1 VEAVYEERGKG
12 YADEEIEEIGI
23 ILSVPEH
30 LPGRYVYLF
39 QKLNQIL
46 SEKKI
51 ECSLLFDFESLS
63 QEKTVVIVC
72 G

>member
-1 VEAVYEERGKG
+1 MYEERGKG
-12 YADEEIEEIGI
+12 YADEDIGI
-23 ILSVPEH
+23 IFSVPEK

-46 SEKKI
+46 SEKEI

-63 QEKTVVIVC
+63 REKTVVIVC

>member
-12 YADEEIEEIGI
+12 YADEDIGI
-23 ILSVPEH
+23 ILSVPEK

-46 SEKKI
+46 SEKEI

>member
-12 YADEEIEEIGI
+12 YADEDIGI
-23 ILSVPEH
+23 IFSVPEK

-46 SEKKI
+46 SEKEI

-63 QEKTVVIVC
+63 REKTVVIVC